1 MKAKL
6 ENQHF
11 EMMQKMRQAW
21 KEQYE
26 SMKQIHI
33 EFKNDIEGLIQKR
46 DQQIHELNKGNCV
59 ELFFR
64 RRDHS

>member
-1 MKAKL
+1 MKSKL

-21 KEQYE
+21 NEQYE
-26 SMKQIHI
+26 SMKQIHA

-46 DQQIHELNKGNCV
+46 DHQLSELSKGK
-59 ELFFR
+59 
-64 RRDHS
+64 